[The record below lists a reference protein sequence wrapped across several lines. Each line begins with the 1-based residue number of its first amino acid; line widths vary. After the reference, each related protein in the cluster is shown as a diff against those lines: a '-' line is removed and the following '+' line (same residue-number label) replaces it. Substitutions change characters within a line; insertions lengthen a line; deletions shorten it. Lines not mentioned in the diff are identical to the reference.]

1 MNDLDR
7 LYYDIFESDD
17 DNNLTYESE
26 LIALEELYESIIE
39 SENYC
44 IEETTFDDISENNK
58 RKKSGKISKVKLIA
72 MIGAAIIVAMALKRF
87 LVKRS
92 QKTKSSKRE
101 KHNVKYSDE
110 IKNIDNWI
118 NILKKDREDLKK
130 NKDLTEGELKSKEN
144 NINRTIKRLIE
155 LSKEIQKTIDRSGD
169 DVNYD
174 NSKDVDL
181 LMKYNKDFINIL
193 KKFNYNI

>member
-17 DNNLTYESE
+17 DNDLMYESE

-39 SENYC
+39 SENYY

-101 KHNVKYSDE
+101 KHNAKYSDE
-110 IKNIDNWI
+110 IKNID
-118 NILKKDREDLKK
+118 
-130 NKDLTEGELKSKEN
+130 KSW
-144 NINRTIKRLIE
+144 
-155 LSKEIQKTIDRSGD
+155 
-169 DVNYD
+169 
-174 NSKDVDL
+174 
-181 LMKYNKDFINIL
+181 
-193 KKFNYNI
+193 